1 MTDFTEEE
9 FSNIYNVILNVDKVN
24 FNILSVVLKKGDQ
37 SNLSIRRW
45 INQPN
50 QSGKTALCS
59 LMQSNHIEDISEEYG
74 ADPLTEGLLPI
85 HLVSGIRQAFDSGER
100 TFDGFSG
107 TQAKERLTQY
117 LKGLKDY
124 GIQRLFEEN
133 NYYFSEVLQITF
145 VKSHL
150 VPAICDND
158 YAMVDE
164 LFQTFYTF
172 PDAIQKEILHQ
183 PQEPFGETPLFWAT
197 RYQQETIM
205 HDVVKAEFRLY
216 RNYPERGM
224 KWFEKLPSDHQLRNQ
239 F

>member
-9 FSNIYNVILNVDKVN
+9 FSKIYNVILNVDKVN

-107 TQAKERLTQY
+107 TQAKE
-117 LKGLKDY
+117 
-124 GIQRLFEEN
+124 
-133 NYYFSEVLQITF
+133 
-145 VKSHL
+145 
-150 VPAICDND
+150 
-158 YAMVDE
+158 
-164 LFQTFYTF
+164 
-172 PDAIQKEILHQ
+172 
-183 PQEPFGETPLFWAT
+183 
-197 RYQQETIM
+197 
-205 HDVVKAEFRLY
+205 
-216 RNYPERGM
+216 
-224 KWFEKLPSDHQLRNQ
+224 
-239 F
+239 